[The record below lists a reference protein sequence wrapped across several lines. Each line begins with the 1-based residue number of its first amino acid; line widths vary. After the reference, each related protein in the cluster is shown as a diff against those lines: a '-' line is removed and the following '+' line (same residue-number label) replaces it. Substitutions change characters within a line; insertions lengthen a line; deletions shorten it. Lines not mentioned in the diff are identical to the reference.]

1 MLPKHRER
9 CSGALTLSVVIM
21 KRIIVRFLT
30 YCKDMQKLCVPA
42 GNYSSFISIGYQG
55 MPRHG
60 RGYCSIFS
68 TFGDETFSMAGG
80 VAGFDAVFAGAFTV
94 GSAAGVGSGTVGSA
108 SALLSFASLRCVS
121 DLF

>member
-68 TFGDETFSMAGG
+68 TFCDETFSIVGV
-80 VAGFDAVFAGAFTV
+80 VAGLATVFVGTVCV
-94 GSAAGVGSGTVGSA
+94 GSLAGTGRGAEGVTFS
-108 SALLSFASLRCVS
+108 
-121 DLF
+121 